1 MRPVRKIRVDR
12 LAHVRWESVHFTTDT
27 SDEIQRAIAEWPV
40 IQHLKDWSALT
51 VRIVDASTPGA
62 LDEKAAKALQFP
74 SYYGHNL
81 DALYDCLTDL
91 DDWMDF
97 QALVLI
103 VENAS
108 HLWREAPLEAGTFQ
122 GIWLAAAEQWGKE
135 EKPFHLVFCV

>member
-1 MRPVRKIRVDR
+1 MKPARKLQVDR
-12 LAHVRWESVHFTTDT
+12 LAHLHWESVHFTTDT
-27 SDEIQRAIAEWPV
+27 SKEIQRAIAEWP
-40 IQHLKDWSALT
+40 IAQNLENWPPLT

-62 LDEKAAKALQFP
+62 LDEKAANALQFP

-91 DDWMDF
+91 EDWMEF

-108 HLWREAPLEAGTFQ
+108 HLWREAPLEAGAFLEV
-122 GIWLAAAEQWGKE
+122 WLGAAEQWGKE